1 MKRFN
6 FYVLTIILAVF
17 ATALASC
24 VNEEYSMDDLNKE
37 ITVGGDSLTLPIG
50 STKQLFIKG
59 MLPADLDK
67 GVLQTLEGGAYAL
80 RIKNT
85 LSLGDQ
91 MPDLSNMVDV
101 SDIEV
106 KHEVVYNLSD
116 VNTESMSIDEQTFD
130 SSFEIAGENLHTDVN
145 LPEIFEETVVETGI
159 WKYAKDAK
167 DMVIEIDEKDLNTT
181 VEDVL
186 KIPDGLNIP
195 SGIEASLP
203 EQHEEIEEQ
212 TLSISTELQRPEGV
226 YNIHDI
232 KMSEDSKVKVTL
244 SIDNVFI
251 TQGRIV
257 PEMSLNLL
265 NLMTVENKG
274 NVTNIIEIGE
284 DFTLDHENDY
294 TVSHE
299 FPISELFM
307 IKGKTDPQNPN
318 PLFPEVGGVIEETAL
333 LNRNVGLTG
342 KIHLYDAI
350 TTSDVLNSAS
360 GKTVNLNVAM
370 EFPNGLKIKSVIMD
384 VEEIEVTET
393 MKVPITIDEMD
404 LPEGVKSIDMV
415 TFTDNSSLE
424 MLIKFAYKNRNNIDP
439 KSGLIANLKDFKMKF
454 PEEIKV
460 LEADENGEFI
470 LENASVVGDGVDEWL
485 HISRIEFKNPTDG
498 KLAYEGIV
506 TVDATMVLRGECVNS
521 ETIPYTV
528 EEDMEFI
535 VDAIGHFEK
544 EDYLATVEGLT
555 HNLDFEPKD
564 CSYDLPDGV
573 ADFGVFSVT
582 PKGENSITIDL
593 NIPETSLKTMAAEEG
608 VVISFPEYL
617 IFKNIPSEYNFNP
630 VQNSITLRGELPEQ
644 ILLPIDKLLVKPIKD
659 EETGKYRAEG
669 QLNIS
674 GAVALAPGQITGTQ
688 VDDMIGKEAQ
698 ILAVVPAIEADE
710 VSFEHFEITADQTF
724 DFTILE
730 GSTLP
735 EYVKDVSE
743 VALDEVYAVIDVNV
757 ANFPDMGAGKYPN
770 VEFTLAMPDELI
782 LDPNDSRVDTRT
794 NIVTLDGI
802 IRDSKFDVDPI
813 KILALDLS
821 NYDFNSGKSLVD
833 SIAFNG
839 RVYVDNPEVDVDDL
853 EGDMLFNINASIA
866 DIKIKKVV
874 ANVDYK
880 IDSIKQTIPLTD
892 LPDFMKGD
900 GFVLDLANPHLAIT
914 VKTNMN
920 IPVSGKIN
928 ITPIV
933 NGEESANGR
942 VEANITL
949 PCSPDPAVTDSTVFW
964 FGEDEEA
971 CPADYVFIPAE
982 INKLIRYIPDELKI
996 ELEANVDPAKK
1007 CAIEP
1012 SAKYTLDADYDI
1024 TVPLAFGPD
1033 FHIEICDTIN
1043 GITPIVGQLLEKNNL
1058 QLGGSVTSALPIQL
1072 LLDIELLD
1080 EDYNLIPSEPVQQK
1094 IRACNSDGS
1103 PSVSPLDLKLDIL
1116 DGNDA
1121 KNISALKLT
1130 FAITSPNVT
1139 TMPLSD
1145 DDFVQVDL
1153 KIAVPGGVTVDLGE
1167 FNNEEN

>member
-6 FYVLTIILAVF
+6 FYVLTIILAVV

-67 GVLQTLEGGAYAL
+67 GMLQTLEGGAYAL
-80 RIKNT
+80 RIKNK

-116 VNTESMSIDEQTFD
+116 VNTESMSIEQQTFEN
-130 SSFEIAGENLHTDVN
+130 SFEIAGEDLHTDVN

-167 DMVIEIDEKDLNTT
+167 DMVIEIDKEDMKTT
-181 VEDVL
+181 VEDVFHV
-186 KIPDGLNIP
+186 PAGLDIP
-195 SGIEASLP
+195 SGLEIPIPDQYKEIDP
-203 EQHEEIEEQ
+203 E
-212 TLSISTELQRPEGV
+212 TLSVTTELERPDGV

-232 KMSEDSKVKVTL
+232 KMTPDSKVKVTL
-244 SIDNVFI
+244 GVDNVFV
-251 TQGRIV
+251 TEGDIV
-257 PEMSLNLL
+257 PELSLNLM

-274 NVTNIIEIGE
+274 DVSNVIRIGD
-284 DFTLDHENDY
+284 DFTLNSGNDY
-294 TVSHE
+294 TVSRE
-299 FPISELFM
+299 FTISELFM
-307 IKGKTDPQNPN
+307 IKGKTDPQNPA
-318 PLFPEVGGVIEETAL
+318 PLFAEVDGVIEETAV
-333 LNRNVGLTG
+333 LNRNVALSGSISL
-342 KIHLYDAI
+342 KNAR
-350 TTSDVLNSAS
+350 TTSELINLMS
-360 GKTVNLNVAM
+360 GKAINLHVFM

-393 MKVPITIDEMD
+393 MEVPITIDEMD
-404 LPEGVKSIDMV
+404 LPDGVKSIDMV
-415 TFTDNSSLE
+415 TFTENSSLE
-424 MLIKFAYKNRNNIDP
+424 MLIKFAYKDRSNIDP
-439 KSGLIANLKDFKMKF
+439 NSGLIANLKDFRMKF
-454 PEEIKV
+454 PEEFTVK
-460 LEADENGEFI
+460 EADENGEFI
-470 LENASVVGDGVDEWL
+470 LEDASVVGDGVDEWL
-485 HISRIEFKNPTDG
+485 HISRIDFKNPVDG

-506 TVDATMVLRGECVNS
+506 TIDARMVIKGECVNS
-521 ETIPYTV
+521 ETIPF
-528 EEDMEFI
+528 EEEKDLEFI

-555 HNLDFEPKD
+555 HTLDIEPKD

-573 ADFGVFSVT
+573 ADFGVFSVI
-582 PKGENSITIDL
+582 PKGENSISIDL
-593 NIPETSLKTMAAEEG
+593 NIPESSLKTMAAEEG
-608 VVISFPEYL
+608 IVINFPEYL
-617 IFKNIPSEYNFNP
+617 RFKNVPSEFNFNS
-630 VQNSITLRGELPEQ
+630 VDNSITLRGELPEQ
-644 ILLPIDKLLVKPIKD
+644 ILLPIEKLLVKPVKD

-669 QLNIS
+669 QLKIS
-674 GAVALAPGQITGTQ
+674 GAVELAPGQITGTQ

-698 ILAVVPAIEADE
+698 ILAVVPAVEADE
-710 VSFEHFEITADQTF
+710 VSFEHFEIAADETF
-724 DFTILE
+724 NFTILE
-730 GSTLP
+730 GTTLP
-735 EYVKDVSE
+735 DYVKDVSE
-743 VALDEVYAVIDVNV
+743 VTLDEVYAVIDVNV
-757 ANFPDMGAGKYPN
+757 DNFPDMGAGKYPN
-770 VEFTLAMPDELI
+770 VEFTLTMPDELI
-782 LDPNDSRVDTRT
+782 LDANDSRVDTKT
-794 NIVTLDGI
+794 NVVTLDGV
-802 IRDSKFDVDPI
+802 IRNNKFDVEPI
-813 KILALDLS
+813 KILALNLS
-821 NYDFNSGKSLVD
+821 DYDFSSGKSLVD
-833 SIAFNG
+833 SIALNG
-839 RVYVDNPEVDVDDL
+839 RVYVDNPEIHVDDL
-853 EGDMLFNINASIA
+853 EGDMLFNVNAKIA
-866 DIKIKKVV
+866 DIKVKKIV

-920 IPVSGKIN
+920 VPVSGKIN
-928 ITPIV
+928 IIPMV
-933 NGEESANGR
+933 NGEESELGR
-942 VEANITL
+942 VVADITL
-949 PCSPDPAVTDSTVFW
+949 PCSPDPAVIDSTVFW
-964 FGEDEEA
+964 FGEDKEA

-996 ELEANVDPAKK
+996 DLQANVDPTKE
-1007 CAIEP
+1007 CAVEP
-1012 SAKYTLDADYDI
+1012 SAKYILDADYDI

-1043 GITPIVGQLLEKNNL
+1043 RITPIVGQVLEKNNL
-1058 QLGGSVTSALPIQL
+1058 QLGGNVTSALPIQL
-1072 LLDIELLD
+1072 LLEIELLD
-1080 EDYNLIPSEPVQQK
+1080 EDRNVIPSEPAQQK

-1121 KNISALKLT
+1121 KNVSALKLT
-1130 FAITSPNVT
+1130 FAITSPNMT

-1153 KIAVPGGVTVDLGE
+1153 KIAVPGGITVDLGE
-1167 FNNEEN
+1167 LNNEEN